1 MKSRPLALFSGS
13 LTLGLGYWLAES
25 SRDAR
30 EIWLTLIAWVLGFWF
45 ASNLLGEPRERVEEP
60 AADDDGTE
68 EEEYEYDDEDY
79 EEYEE
84 YDDENA

>member
-30 EIWLTLIAWVLGFWF
+30 EIWLTLVAWVLGFWF
-45 ASNLLGEPRERVEEP
+45 ASNLLGDPRPEP
-60 AADDDGTE
+60 AAADAEAYEDEDGDTDEADE
-68 EEEYEYDDEDY
+68 EEER
-79 EEYEE
+79 
-84 YDDENA
+84 